1 MTKTTPLILLSV
13 LFAGA
18 LAKDATCMMNG
29 KAYPPNMKPLPS
41 GEAKNVS
48 TFVVNLDEDAATR
61 WDSVVAP
68 LKAEILNLTLV
79 IETTLVKLLGNKTVQ
94 GVLDKLEGNLPEFYD
109 KLPHDFG
116 QEITGIA
123 KTTGISPAII
133 FIYNIFYTIFGA
145 CTSMITQNAAGEII
159 HSRNLDFGLWPDF
172 DLKHG
177 QVWELTAAMR
187 PLVVNIDFQRRGRT
201 LFKSTTFAGFI
212 GVHTAMKQGAFSL
225 SIDTRFDSNVDL
237 GLVKWVEE
245 KKIDRDL
252 EVTMLTRAI
261 FQDEDNYAEA
271 FEKLKNTKVIGPA
284 YIIFSGIKAGEGAV
298 ITKGKPS
305 TPGGK
310 DGETVDVWLLGD
322 EIKQNNTFFLV
333 ETNYDRTGPAPSGDD
348 RRDPAIKC
356 LDELTPKG
364 YDFKGVYNVLSAIPN
379 LNRLTLFTS
388 LMHAKEG
395 TFEAYRQYC
404 QGLHCPLV

>member
-1 MTKTTPLILLSV
+1 MV
-13 LFAGA
+13 
-18 LAKDATCMMNG
+18 
-29 KAYPPNMKPLPS
+29 
-41 GEAKNVS
+41 
-48 TFVVNLDEDAATR
+48 
-61 WDSVVAP
+61 
-68 LKAEILNLTLV
+68 
-79 IETTLVKLLGNKTVQ
+79 
-94 GVLDKLEGNLPEFYD
+94 
-109 KLPHDFG
+109 
-116 QEITGIA
+116 
-123 KTTGISPAII
+123 
-133 FIYNIFYTIFGA
+133 
-145 CTSMITQNAAGEII
+145 TQSDAGEII

-177 QVWELTAAMR
+177 QVWELTAVMR
-187 PLVVNIDFQRRGRT
+187 PLVVNVDFQRGGKT

-212 GVHTAMKQGAFSL
+212 GAHTAMKPGAFSL
-225 SIDTRFDSNVDL
+225 SIDTRFDNNVDL
-237 GLVKWVEE
+237 GLIKWVEE
-245 KKIDRDL
+245 KKWDHDL
-252 EVTMLTRAI
+252 EVTMLTRSI
-261 FQDEDNYAEA
+261 FQDMDSYWDAL
-271 FEKLKNTKVIGPA
+271 EKLKSTKVIGPA
-284 YIIFSGIKAGEGAV
+284 YIIFSGISAGEGAV

-364 YDFKGVYNVLSAIPN
+364 YDFNGVYNVLAAIPN
-379 LNRLTLFTS
+379 LNRLTLFTT

-395 TFEAYRQYC
+395 AFEAYRQYC